1 MKSFARKFLSV
12 TLAAMMLFSMLP
24 TVAFAAN
31 SSDNFYR
38 IVHLDNGRKY
48 YSKEWIIALI
58 NEMSEAGF
66 NQLQLAFGNDGM
78 RFLLNDMEITVD
90 GTTYS
95 SDAVTAG
102 IQAGNAAY
110 YDGGVN
116 ELTENEMDE
125 ILAHARSKNIEIVP
139 HMNMPGHMDAILDA
153 IEYVGI
159 SDAHFTGHTT
169 SVRSLNLNNSSAV
182 NFALALLEKYVT
194 YFDNN
199 GCKFFHIGAD
209 EFGNDAYGSSMGFHS
224 MGSDLYAKFATF
236 VNKAAAIVKNAGM
249 TPRAWND
256 GISYK
261 TYSEQFDTAIQI
273 TYWSSGWGGY
283 DVASARTLASNGHAM
298 INTNGDY
305 YYILGGNDTYT
316 PGKSTSH
323 VGYDYTAAEGFENT
337 TFMGTS
343 GLEGVGSMF
352 CIWSDIP
359 GAETETEVAKYV
371 RPILRVMGA
380 RMNNSNSYEVESIVS
395 GGFNADGTINVPVEE
410 PQIPANETIT
420 DPNTGVV
427 ITAPGL
433 ESVTTDFYGAESDG
447 ESAWITYDIKVAG
460 SADAAYYVDMPFMVP
475 YNEIFDQCDRTTL
488 TADVDGEPVT
498 GLAVVEVEGET
509 YFTGIAPHFSK
520 LTVRASVMPA
530 AEGGTVTL
538 KVNGVKEYSLDGR
551 VGTEGTYTTADGVAS
566 YTVKHDTQT
575 TEGGTNVTKVSSLKA
590 GNYILGDGKTWLKL
604 DGTEIRTTEN
614 ASEATLFTIASSS
627 NGWTIK
633 SGSNYLTIGGGFNN
647 ISLTTSNSAA
657 VWNYSNGF
665 YSYFIYY
672 IVSSGAVDSNS
683 SQNERAVPYTRTTT
697 TGTSTTS
704 TTVTITGLN
713 PGTTTVT
720 VGTVTYEV
728 TVVSDVV
735 ITINYVLDG
744 TVVHSE
750 TKSVLSTDTSVTLDA
765 TFAVGDKNY
774 SVSNTTLTLTSG
786 VTEYNVEVTEIAFDP
801 STVDPLLIEYWM
813 TNSPVV
819 SNVGEFAAGNT
830 SYEISAAD
838 AYKEEGVLVA
848 SFAPKVGTAKASQTY
863 DALYWKSVVLTY
875 TGENSGH
882 IDSKKGYCNGWQEE
896 ISGCD
901 HTAATAVTYVRYWGN
916 NWQYSANGT
925 TWRTFDNVAD
935 SNNRNQLVAYYLLKS
950 DLAKEA
956 IVAAKDWGFHSGESW
971 GWGPDTP
978 AFLTVEVVFPNGDTA
993 PADLAKSTWI
1003 FGYSN
1008 GRKIGYYLISPELN
1022 LNGVE
1027 YEIYRVT
1034 DTPGTGDYNTN
1045 TLYTVT
1051 VEDLNFNGTET
1062 TLMEAPIGNN
1072 LGDSIVLDS
1081 NDTTLPVTLEWNST
1095 YNARRIRLYMREV
1108 TTAES
1113 LIIRY
1118 VDETTG
1124 VTIYETSVTAAHGE
1138 NFAGITYSAGAISP
1152 NTVTKLDGSNY
1163 TIQTD
1168 LKGLPEIAYQYESAQ
1183 YDFVG
1188 IDKENENK
1196 TLILK
1201 YNLNAESRKAVFV
1214 YDFGLP
1220 MTITPAM
1227 LEMDGNNPDS
1237 VTVHGAN
1244 VTTSGANFTFQP
1256 DTASTNG
1263 YMFTVVYSRNG
1274 QEALP
1279 NYVTMLPASNVLYEE
1294 GFFKDEDNKS
1304 VGSTTGYATSQG
1316 AETNV
1321 RYGYEAG
1328 YAAVSNDTISG
1339 DTFSGEVKAV
1349 GAMTG
1354 QLTTSFYGHTFDLI
1368 GTCAQ
1373 DSGIVY
1379 LIIKGNGLTKLTI
1392 IDTSYSQQTKC
1403 YQAPLAHVEM
1413 RNANKEL
1420 VEGEYSVTVFG
1431 AYRAGVAGGASKT
1444 PAVSEADSTF
1454 VEIDGFRVYR
1464 NSANTAY
1471 MASEQNVE
1479 YQRALDLVQGNTLQD
1494 VYVDNKSGEYSVG
1507 TYESE
1512 GGPQNEIY
1520 MPAGATVT
1528 FKIVDSA
1535 NNQISFRSVT
1545 GADITAKV
1553 SGERIEI
1560 GHVTELYYPV
1570 TTAGGVVTIENVSGG
1585 MLAVCN
1591 IKVAAGA
1598 TFEAVSEDDMGS
1610 LFALLDVFVPE
1621 RIDFQVRTLDLY
1633 RRQSTTLIVTT
1644 STDVAYLRING
1655 RKIKPS
1661 NARLV
1666 KYGLADEYTFVL
1678 SKTTKVGEVA
1688 SFEIVAYNAEG
1699 DESQSYYIEV

>member
-1 MKSFARKFLSV
+1 MKNFARKFLSV
-12 TLAAMMLFSMLP
+12 TLAAMMLLSMLP
-24 TVAFAAN
+24 TVAFAAD

-48 YSKEWIIALI
+48 FSKEWIIALI

-78 RFLLNDMEITVD
+78 RFLLDDMEITVD
-90 GTTYS
+90 GATYS
-95 SDAVTAG
+95 SDAVTEG
-102 IQAGNAAY
+102 IQEGNAAY
-110 YDGGVN
+110 YDEDVN
-116 ELTENEMDE
+116 ELTEDEMDE
-125 ILAHARSKNIEIVP
+125 ILAHADSMGIDIVP

-159 SDAHFTGHTT
+159 SNAHFTGYTT

-182 NFALALLEKYVT
+182 NFTLALLSKYVD
-194 YFDNN
+194 YFAGK

-209 EFGNDAYGSSMGFHS
+209 EFGNDAYGKSMGFPS
-224 MGSDLYAKFATF
+224 MGSTLYAEFADF
-236 VNKAAAIVKNAGM
+236 VNDAAAIVKKAGM

-256 GISYK
+256 GISY
-261 TYSEQFDTAIQI
+261 TEYSAQFDTDIQI
-273 TYWSSGWGGY
+273 TYWSSGWWGY
-283 DVASARTLASNGHAM
+283 NVASASTLDTNGHDM
-298 INTNGDY
+298 INTHGSY
-305 YYILGGNDTYT
+305 YYILGADDAYT
-316 PGKSTSH
+316 SGDSTSH

-352 CIWSDIP
+352 CIWGDVP

-380 RMNNSNSYEVESIVS
+380 RMNDSNSYEVESIVS
-395 GGFNADGTINVPVEE
+395 GGFKEDGTINKDSEVVEPE
-410 PQIPANETIT
+410 APETNSIT
-420 DPNTGVV
+420 DEETDVT

-433 ESVTTDFYGAESDG
+433 ESVHVNFRGAEADDK
-447 ESAWITYDIKVAG
+447 EAWIKYDIRVAG
-460 SADAAYYVDMPFMVP
+460 SADAKYYVDMPFMVP
-475 YNEIFDQCDRTTL
+475 YNKIFDQCDLGTL
-488 TADVDGEPVT
+488 TANVDGEPVT
-498 GLAVVEVEGET
+498 GLAVAEVDGKT
-509 YFTGIAPHFSK
+509 YITGVAPHFST
-520 LTVRASVMPA
+520 LTITGTIEETTEPNVKNVTLYVGEGAEA
-530 AEGGTVTL
+530 TIEGGDYRDTIENSASDIVEVEASYESVQGSSGVEAVTS
-538 KVNGVKEYSLDGR
+538 VSNGDQVYLRDADGNYLTQN
-551 VGTEGTYTTADGVAS
+551 GETTADIDSAALWSAEYDSYYQDYRFKNIDNAYLQYNDGAGWTTSIYGTYFWLENGVLVDPYGEFA
-566 YTVKHDTQT
+566 DTLT
-575 TEGGTNVTKVSSLKA
+575 PV
-590 GNYILGDGKTWLKL
+590 IKT
-604 DGTEIRTTEN
+604 GTEAIN
-614 ASEATLFTIASSS
+614 ATVVTFKGLE
-627 NGWTIK
+627 
-633 SGSNYLTIGGGFNN
+633 
-647 ISLTTSNSAA
+647 
-657 VWNYSNGF
+657 
-665 YSYFIYY
+665 
-672 IVSSGAVDSNS
+672 
-683 SQNERAVPYTRTTT
+683 E
-697 TGTSTTS
+697 GTA
-704 TTVTITGLN
+704 
-713 PGTTTVT
+713 TVT
-720 VGTVTYEV
+720 VGSVTYNVTVKYHEESLTITRNTNKTVTQNAEIPAGNYTDPKNLV
-728 TVVSDVV
+728 TVSVDGTDVTFTAGNELGTTELQIGNTKYT
-735 ITINYVLDG
+735 ITIV
-744 TVVHSE
+744 
-750 TKSVLSTDTSVTLDA
+750 
-765 TFAVGDKNY
+765 
-774 SVSNTTLTLTSG
+774 
-786 VTEYNVEVTEIAFDP
+786 AFDP
-801 STVDPLLIEYWM
+801 STVTPLTIEYWM
-813 TNSPVV
+813 TNSLVV
-819 SNVGEFAAGNT
+819 SNDGEFAAGNT

-848 SFAPKVGTAKASQTY
+848 SFAPKVGTTKASQTY

-875 TGENSGH
+875 TGENTGHNESG
-882 IDSKKGYCNGWQEE
+882 KGYCNGWQKE
-896 ISGCD
+896 INGCD
-901 HTAATAVTYVRYWGN
+901 HTAAASVMYVRYWGSE
-916 NWQYSANGT
+916 WQYSANGT
-925 TWRTFDNVAD
+925 TWSTFDNVAD
-935 SNNRNQLVAYYLLKS
+935 SDTRNQLVAYYLLKS
-950 DLAKEA
+950 DLAEEA

-1008 GRKIGYYLISPELN
+1008 GRKIGYYLISPALN
-1022 LNGVE
+1022 VNGVE

-1034 DTPGTGDYNTN
+1034 DTPGTGDYNTD

-1062 TLMEAPIGNN
+1062 TLMEAPIGKN
-1072 LGDSIVLDS
+1072 LGDSIILDS
-1081 NDTTLPVTLEWNST
+1081 NDTTFPVTLEWNST
-1095 YNARRIRLYMREV
+1095 YNARRIRLYIREV

-1124 VTIYETSVTAAHGE
+1124 VTIYETSVTAAHDE
-1138 NFAGITYSAGAISP
+1138 DFEDITYSEGAIAP
-1152 NTVTKLDGSNY
+1152 NTVKKLDGDDY

-1168 LKGLPEIAYQYESAQ
+1168 LKGLPEIAYQYESAK

-1201 YNLNAESRKAVFV
+1201 YHLNAELRNAVFV

-1227 LEMDGNNPDS
+1227 LDMDGNNPDS
-1237 VTVHGAN
+1237 VTVYGAD
-1244 VTTSGANFTFQP
+1244 VTTNGANFTFQP
-1256 DTASTNG
+1256 DSASTNG
-1263 YMFTVVYSRNG
+1263 YMFTVIYSRNG
-1274 QEALP
+1274 QEAAP

-1294 GFFKDEDNKS
+1294 GFFKGS
-1304 VGSTTGYATSQG
+1304 GGSTTGHVDIQSEDQ
-1316 AETNV
+1316 EV
-1321 RYGYEAG
+1321 RYGYDAG
-1328 YAAVSNDTISG
+1328 YAEADNDT
-1339 DTFSGEVKAV
+1339 TSGETFNGDVESV

-1392 IDTSYSQQTKC
+1392 IDTSHSQNTY

-1413 RNANKEL
+1413 RNANNEL

-1431 AYRAGVAGGASKT
+1431 AYRAGVVGGASKT
-1444 PAVSEADSTF
+1444 PAVSEANSTF

-1464 NSANTAY
+1464 SSANTAY

-1479 YQRALDLVQGNTLQD
+1479 YQRALDLVQSGALQG
-1494 VYVDNKSGEYSVG
+1494 VYVDDTTGNYSVDD
-1507 TYESE
+1507 YESE

-1520 MPAGATVT
+1520 MPIGTTVT
-1528 FKIVDSA
+1528 FKITGDA
-1535 NNQISFRSVT
+1535 PNQISLRSVT

-1553 SGERIEI
+1553 SGEEIKI

-1570 TTAGGVVTIENVSGG
+1570 TTANGVVTIENVSGG

-1591 IKVAAGA
+1591 VKVAAGA
-1598 TFEAVSEDDMGS
+1598 TFEAVSEADMAS

-1699 DESQSYYIEV
+1699 DESQSYYIED